1 MIPVVETGHAPSLH
15 RLLILFNLIYPKK
28 EINTP
33 AATAEPITPDILLAM
48 QYCKTWFFGS
58 YCNAI
63 SFATREAIG
72 TALKPVAPISGLIFF
87 LVNKLKILTK
97 KIPPAIDKANAKKPP
112 ITIPIVVRFKNA
124 SVVMVAPT
132 DNPRKIVAAF
142 MMLLEAAS
150 NRRNVLVPISFTRLP
165 NINIPI
171 KGTELGTNRATTVV
185 TTIGKII

>member
-1 MIPVVETGHAPSLH
+1 MVLRIILQRDLIRHTRGH
-15 RLLILFNLIYPKK
+15 
-28 EINTP
+28 
-33 AATAEPITPDILLAM
+33 
-48 QYCKTWFFGS
+48 C
-58 YCNAI
+58 
-63 SFATREAIG
+63 

-142 MMLLEAAS
+142 MILLEAAS

-171 KGTELGTNRATTVV
+171 KGTELGTTGDYGSYHDREDNLQYTQILDLHVRRVFLLLFLHV
-185 TTIGKII
+185 DL